1 MKKRIIAFLLAGVL
15 AASVLSGCGKN
26 ETKKGSSAS
35 TEKDVQISTKE
46 LVEATDYDAAEC
58 VTLNDY
64 SKMSVQLDNEADYDV
79 TESDIEDQASQYF
92 LYYPDYKK
100 TSKKKVA
107 KKDIVNIDYEG
118 KMDGKTF
125 DGGTATGAH
134 LEIGSGS
141 FIDGFEDGLIGKK
154 VGDTVTLDLTFP
166 KDYSD
171 TDKAGK
177 AVTFTVTINS
187 IDKKVTMTY
196 DALTDEYVANNF
208 ASMGLTTVDTF
219 KSQMKS
225 AAESTKSQQKQ
236 QDIQTAVLAKLVKEC
251 KVTLPKGLLEKRI
264 QEFKDNVKS
273 AAKTANST
281 YKDYIKSN
289 YNMTQSEFNKKLKS
303 TMKDNLTQELILEAI
318 VEDQKITISTNDFNS
333 FVSQYV
339 SYYGYTDTKDFYDQ
353 MGGEKYVKLSYAEN
367 QALSKVVNS
376 TSVTYKKAKTDSDTT
391 K

>member
-26 ETKKGSSAS
+26 ETKKSSSAAA
-35 TEKDVQISTKE
+35 EKDVQITAQE
-46 LVEATDYDAAEC
+46 LVKATDYDAAEY

-64 SKMSVQLDNEADYDV
+64 SKMTVQLDNEADYDV
-79 TESDIEDQASQYF
+79 SESDIEDQASQYF
-92 LYYPDYKK
+92 LYYPNYTK

-154 VGDTVTLDLTFP
+154 VGDKVTLNLTFP
-166 KDYSD
+166 KDYQD

-177 AVTFTVTINS
+177 DVVFTVTINS
-187 IDKKVTMTY
+187 IDKKETMTY
-196 DALTDEYVANNF
+196 DKLTDEYVSSNF
-208 ASMGLTTVDTF
+208 ASMGMTNVESF
-219 KSQMKS
+219 KTQMKS
-225 AAESTKSQQKQ
+225 AAKSTKDQQKQ
-236 QDIQTAVLAKLVKEC
+236 QDIQNAVLEKLVKEC
-251 KVTLPKGLLEKRI
+251 KVTFPDGLLDKRI

-273 AAKTANST
+273 SAESSNTS
-281 YKDYIKSN
+281 YKDYIKNN
-289 YNMTQSEFNKKLKS
+289 YSMSESEFNKKLKS
-303 TMKDNLTQELILEAI
+303 TMKENLTQELILEAI
-318 VEDQKITISTNDFNS
+318 VEDQKTSISSSDFNS

-339 SYYGYTDTKDFYDQ
+339 SYYGYSSTDDFYKQ
-353 MGGEKYVKLSYAEN
+353 MGGEDYVKLSYAEN
-367 QALSKVVNS
+367 QALSQVVKDTN
-376 TSVTYKKAKTDSDTT
+376 VTYKKAKTDSSTS